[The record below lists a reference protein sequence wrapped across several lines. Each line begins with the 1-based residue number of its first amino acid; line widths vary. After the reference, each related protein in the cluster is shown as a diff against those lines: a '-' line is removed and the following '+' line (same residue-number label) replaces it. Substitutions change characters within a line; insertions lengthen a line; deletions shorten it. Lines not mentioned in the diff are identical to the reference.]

1 MPLPKILTTTAEV
14 EAFATALGGFNSI
27 AVDLEADSMHH
38 YQEKVCLLQFTAGD
52 ETVLIDPLA
61 GADLAALRPLMANPG
76 VRKIFHA
83 ADYDI
88 RCLARD
94 FAIEISGL
102 FDTMI
107 SCQFLGEERFGLADI
122 LGKYF
127 GLELDKQYQ
136 RADWTLRPLRR
147 EMILYAAGDTA
158 YLHQLVEILEEKL
171 AVLGRSDWVAEE
183 FALLEQ
189 VRFSDNEGPLCLR
202 VKGANQLKP
211 RQLAILE
218 ELLQWRDAEARRRDL
233 PHYKVL
239 GNKSLLMLSS
249 QPPTAV
255 HGLAAIEGISPR
267 LADRYG
273 KALMQAVE
281 RGRSIAEDQLPSFSL
296 RARHD
301 KDPAF
306 EKRLIQLKDWR
317 KRQAKKYALDPGVL
331 INNASLEQVARPN
344 PQNFDQ
350 LEKLGVLKNWQLKEF
365 GTSLLKAL

>member
-1 MPLPKILTTTAEV
+1 MPLPQILTTTAEI
-14 EAFATALGGFNSI
+14 ETLAAAFGRCDSL

-38 YQEKVCLLQFTAGD
+38 YQEKVCLLQVTAGE

-61 GADLAALRPLMANPG
+61 GADLASLRPVMANPG

-158 YLHQLVEILEEKL
+158 YLHQLVEILEKKL
-171 AVLGRSDWVAEE
+171 ADLGRSAWVAEE
-183 FALLEQ
+183 FCLLER
-189 VRFSDNEGPLCLR
+189 VRFSENEGPRCLR
-202 VKGANQLKP
+202 LKGASQLNP

-249 QPPTAV
+249 QPPSAV
-255 HGLAAIEGISPR
+255 HGLVAIEGISPR

-273 KALMQAVE
+273 KALLQAVE
-281 RGRSIAEDQLPSFSL
+281 RGRSIAEDQLPCFSSRL
-296 RARHD
+296 RYD

-306 EKRLIQLKDWR
+306 EKRLTQLKDWR

-331 INNASLEQVARPN
+331 INNASLEQIARPH

-350 LEKLGVLKNWQLKEF
+350 LEKLGVLKKWQLKEL
-365 GTSLLKAL
+365 GASLLQAL